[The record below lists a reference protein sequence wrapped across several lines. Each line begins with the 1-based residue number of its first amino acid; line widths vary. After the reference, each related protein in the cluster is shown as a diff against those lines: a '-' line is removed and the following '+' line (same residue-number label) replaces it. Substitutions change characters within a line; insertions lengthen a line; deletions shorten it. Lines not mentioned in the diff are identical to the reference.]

1 MSHARGVVVLLVLVS
16 MAGTAGAADKRADAA
31 RLYRDGKYDE
41 ALKLFQ
47 ELSLE
52 THNPGY
58 LCNIG
63 RCQDKLGLVDDAISN
78 IQQCLAQANP
88 EPAKRAEYEALIGQL
103 EARRRTAVVPPVGA
117 AVPSAGGSAPAG
129 PIVAPSLPPSGPVT
143 PPEAPSLP
151 PLSGAAAAVATQP
164 PPPSGGGIS
173 PLVIVGGSVAV
184 VGIGAGVVFGLQA
197 RNAYRDTAAQFNPKR
212 EKDGDR
218 ANILQIV
225 GYGVAAVGVGM
236 AIIGAVMS
244 SRGGAESARAGG
256 NLVAGADG
264 VGWTF

>member
-1 MSHARGVVVLLVLVS
+1 MSHARAAVVLLVLVS
-16 MAGTAGAADKRADAA
+16 MAGTVQAADKRADAA

-47 ELSLE
+47 DLSVE

-63 RCQDKLGLVDDAISN
+63 RCQDKLGRVDEAISN
-78 IQQCLAQANP
+78 IQQCLSQANP
-88 EPAKRAEYEALIGQL
+88 DAGKRAEYDALLAQL
-103 EARRRTAVVPPVGA
+103 EARRRTAVIPPAGA
-117 AVPSAGGSAPAG
+117 TAPSPGGPGPSG

-151 PLSGAAAAVATQP
+151 PLSGAAAVVATQP
-164 PPPSGGGIS
+164 PPSGAGVS

-197 RNAYRDTAAQFNPKR
+197 RNAYRDTAAQYNPKR

-218 ANILQIV
+218 ANVLQIV

-244 SRGGAESARAGG
+244 SKGGGETASAGG
-256 NLVAGADG
+256 TLVAGPDG